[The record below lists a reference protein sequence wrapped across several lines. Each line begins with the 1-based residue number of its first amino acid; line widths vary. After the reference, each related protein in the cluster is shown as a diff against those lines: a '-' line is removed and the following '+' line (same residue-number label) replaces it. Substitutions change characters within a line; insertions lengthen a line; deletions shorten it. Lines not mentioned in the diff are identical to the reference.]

1 MAEFI
6 DFEVSVNDQ
15 NQQKTKMMKMRLVTV
30 SDLDS
35 LKSFIDDTEVEND
48 TTFYQQFQNVSNSND
63 DILKEEYD
71 KSMGDIEQ
79 IDLSNFFEKS
89 EEEGEIDEFKDT
101 EQRMEKFK
109 ETLFSIPIDDD
120 GNYNSFI
127 NAILF
132 ALRFNE
138 EQKTDC
144 CNLEA
149 LKGSIDNNL
158 FIQLNQEKFN
168 ITLDYQLMS

>member
-48 TTFYQQFQNVSNSND
+48 TAFYQQFQNVSNSND

-79 IDLSNFFEKS
+79 IDLFNFFEKS

-109 ETLFSIPIDDD
+109 EKLI
-120 GNYNSFI
+120 Y
-127 NAILF
+127 
-132 ALRFNE
+132 
-138 EQKTDC
+138 
-144 CNLEA
+144 
-149 LKGSIDNNL
+149 
-158 FIQLNQEKFN
+158 
-168 ITLDYQLMS
+168 